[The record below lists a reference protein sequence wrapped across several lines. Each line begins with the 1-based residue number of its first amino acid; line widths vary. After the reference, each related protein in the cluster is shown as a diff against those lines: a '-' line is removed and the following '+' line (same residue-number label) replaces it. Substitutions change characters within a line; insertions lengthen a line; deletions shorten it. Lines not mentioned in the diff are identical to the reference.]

1 MSPETE
7 ENRVILPK
15 KLYSLVLSRS
25 PDGGERHRKRDWP
38 PYRTER
44 RSRDKRA
51 QWKKTNLEGSEQL
64 RLQAANAAAMM
75 EDALHP
81 NIKKAGDSVE
91 RVPCWLRTAILHAW
105 FTDTLIT
112 LAD

>member
-7 ENRVILPK
+7 ENRVIPPN

-51 QWKKTNLEGSEQL
+51 QWKKTNLAGSEQL
-64 RLQAANAAAMM
+64 RLQATK
-75 EDALHP
+75 ALHP
-81 NIKKAGDSVE
+81 NIKKARDSVE

-105 FTDTLIT
+105 FTDALVT